1 MPLVRCASIP
11 LFCPSRHIVQWGMGG
26 GHCFFPFGFSSKSTC
41 PGGFLCVI
49 TSPPRCGVAE
59 KGTACSRSTA
69 SASSVLSFDVRFLSR
84 RGIAR
89 GIQPR
94 LELGIRKAHRGR
106 PEVVCVVAISR
117 VTNRHAC
124 AVSRKPEVRNQGRN
138 ASRALPEITTGHSRR
153 PTQDSGSMAIKQ
165 HKAPGPGF
173 TELQNRPLIRMVHGR

>member
-1 MPLVRCASIP
+1 MSRPVSSRLSRHGHKQSNTGQVHASRWHAICCTIYIYITIISITNRVPLVRCASIP

-117 VTNRHAC
+117 F
-124 AVSRKPEVRNQGRN
+124 S
-138 ASRALPEITTGHSRR
+138 GH
-153 PTQDSGSMAIKQ
+153 
-165 HKAPGPGF
+165 
-173 TELQNRPLIRMVHGR
+173 